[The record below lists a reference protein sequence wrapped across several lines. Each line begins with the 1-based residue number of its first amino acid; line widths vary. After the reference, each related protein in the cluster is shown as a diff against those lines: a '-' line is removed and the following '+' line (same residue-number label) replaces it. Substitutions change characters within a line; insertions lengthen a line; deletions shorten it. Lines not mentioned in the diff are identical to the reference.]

1 MTPSYRPT
9 LVALTT
15 AERHNFKKTEYE
27 RAKLPEPHIYTHLC
41 TSRRLNRWS

>member
-9 LVALTT
+9 LAAVTT

-27 RAKLPEPHIYTHLC
+27 CVELPEPHIDTHLC
-41 TSRRLNRWS
+41 TSRWSNR